1 MAGGTL
7 INYTQLQARA
17 TLLASLEGW
26 SDVNPSPDWAGLVN
40 QAYIQFSWDGEC
52 LITNTTV
59 TTVSNQAAYTLSGQ
73 WRRLMDVVYDS
84 GGAKS
89 PVRHSSEDFERY
101 LRADWR
107 VQPSGTPV
115 RYTFNPF
122 NTLTLVPAPTTAGVL
137 VAVRGVAEAAP
148 LVSGTDIPTIPDVL
162 HEAIALK
169 AAIFQGK
176 VYAQGEASQRLD
188 RYEAQYQ
195 QYVQDALRYA
205 NVETMGD

>member
-1 MAGGTL
+1 MTFA
-7 INYTQLQARA
+7 QLQARA

-26 SDVNPSPDWAGLVN
+26 SDAVPAPDWAALVN

-52 LITNTTV
+52 LITNTTI
-59 TTVSNQAAYTLSGQ
+59 TTVSNQAAYTLAGQ

-84 GGAKS
+84 GGANS

-107 VQPSGTPV
+107 VQPNGTPV

-122 NTLTLVPAPTTAGVL
+122 NALTLVPAPATAGLTVT
-137 VAVRGVAEAAP
+137 VRGVAEATP
-148 LVSGTDIPTIPDVL
+148 LVVGTDVPAIPDVL

-169 AAIFQGK
+169 AAVFQGK
-176 VYAQGEASQRLD
+176 VYAQGEAAQRLE

-195 QYVQDALRYA
+195 QYVQDAVRYA
-205 NVETMGD
+205 NVETAGD

>member
-1 MAGGTL
+1 MTFA
-7 INYTQLQARA
+7 QLQARA
-17 TLLASLEGW
+17 QLLASLEGW
-26 SDVNPSPDWAGLVN
+26 SDAVPAPDWAALVN
-40 QAYIQFSWDGEC
+40 QGYIQFSWDGEC

-59 TTVSNQAAYTLSGQ
+59 ATVSNQAAYTLTGQ

-84 GGAKS
+84 GGANS

-107 VQPSGTPV
+107 VQSSGTPV
-115 RYTFNPF
+115 RYTFSPF
-122 NTLTLVPAPTTAGVL
+122 NALTLVPAPATAGVS
-137 VAVRGVAEAAP
+137 VTVRGVAEAA
-148 LVSGTDIPTIPDVL
+148 LLISGTDVPAIPDVL

-188 RYEAQYQ
+188 RYEAQYRE
-195 QYVQDALRYA
+195 YVQDAVRYA
-205 NVETMGD
+205 NVETAGD

>member
-1 MAGGTL
+1 MNFTA
-7 INYTQLQARA
+7 LQARA
-17 TLLASLEGW
+17 ALLVSLEGW
-26 SDVNPSPDWAGLVN
+26 SDAVPAPDWAALVN

-59 TTVSNQAAYTLSGQ
+59 VTVANQAAYTLTGQ

-84 GGAKS
+84 GGANS
-89 PVRHSSEDFERY
+89 PVRRSSEEFERY

-107 VQPSGTPV
+107 VQTGGAPV
-115 RYTFNPF
+115 RYTFAAF
-122 NTLTLVPAPTTAGVL
+122 NTLALIPPPLAAGVT
-137 VAVRGVAEAAP
+137 VAVRGVTEAAP
-148 LVSGTDIPTIPDVL
+148 LTSGGDVPSLPDVL

-188 RYEAQYQ
+188 RYEAQYRE
-195 QYVQDALRYA
+195 YVQDALRYA
-205 NVETMGD
+205 KVETAGG

>member
-1 MAGGTL
+1 MDF
-7 INYTQLQARA
+7 TQLQGRA

-26 SDVNPSPDWAGLVN
+26 SDIAIAPDWAALVN
-40 QAYIQFSWDGEC
+40 QAYVQFSWDGEC
-52 LITNTTV
+52 LISNTTI
-59 TTVSNQAAYTLSGQ
+59 TTVANQSAYSLTGQ

-84 GGAKS
+84 GNTNG

-115 RYTFNPF
+115 RFTFNPF
-122 NTLTLVPAPTTAGVL
+122 NSLTLIPPPDTNGIT
-137 VAVRGVAEAAP
+137 VAVRGSSEAPA
-148 LVSGTDIPTIPDVL
+148 LSSGTDVPAIPDVL

-169 AAIFQGK
+169 AAIFLGK

-195 QYVQDALRYA
+195 QYVQDALKYA
-205 NVETMGD
+205 NFESPGD

>member
-1 MAGGTL
+1 MNFA
-7 INYTQLQARA
+7 QLQARA
-17 TLLASLEGW
+17 QLLSSLEGW
-26 SDVNPSPDWAGLVN
+26 SDISPSPAWDQLVN
-40 QAYIQFSWDGEC
+40 QGYIQFSWDGEC
-52 LITNTTV
+52 LITNTTL
-59 TTVSNQAAYTLSGQ
+59 TTVSNQAAYMLTGQ

-84 GGAKS
+84 GNTNQ

-115 RYTFNPF
+115 QFTFNPF
-122 NTLTLVPAPTTAGVL
+122 NALTLIPAPTTAGVT

-148 LVSGTDIPTIPDVL
+148 LVNGTDVPAIPDVL
-162 HEAIALK
+162 HEAIVLK

-176 VYAQGEASQRLD
+176 IYAQGEASQRLD

-195 QYVQDALRYA
+195 QYVQDALKYA
-205 NVETMGD
+205 NYKSSGD